1 MVLTNR
7 ANSSDKSLMMAVS
20 CETNLHA
27 LEPILHA
34 HVMCNIGAALSTGSV
49 VVFEEMKTS
58 NDSFVI
64 KVLNPIQC
72 SYPIFLQKTVL
83 LVNRA
88 SILHLFEVAILKR
101 YSILFSNMIST
112 FLSLT
117 ET

>member
-1 MVLTNR
+1 MILTNR

-34 HVMCNIGAALSTGSV
+34 HVTCTIGTALSTGSV

-72 SYPIFLQKTVL
+72 SYPIFHQKLFYLSTVPVL
-83 LVNRA
+83 CIFLRSPSLNGTA
-88 SILHLFEVAILKR
+88 Y
-101 YSILFSNMIST
+101 YSQI
-112 FLSLT
+112 
-117 ET
+117 